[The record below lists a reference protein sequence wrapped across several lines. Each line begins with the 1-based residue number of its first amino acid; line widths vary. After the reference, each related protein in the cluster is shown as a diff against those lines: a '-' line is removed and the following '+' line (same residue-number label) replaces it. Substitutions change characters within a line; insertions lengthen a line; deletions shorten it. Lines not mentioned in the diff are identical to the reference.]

1 MIVEK
6 KLMRFIIEAN
16 QTNQICNA
24 NTRTHTENLKHK
36 HKIKIYVL
44 SLTKRKKRNKVESE
58 GGRFEG
64 PKKPVLEALMASILS
79 NAESRELGNGL
90 RNRSITNQIGELKTS
105 QTSQFHWGSSP

>member
-16 QTNQICNA
+16 QTNHICNA
-24 NTRTHTENLKHK
+24 NTRTHTENLK

-44 SLTKRKKRNKVESE
+44 SLTKRKKRNQVESE
-58 GGRFEG
+58 GGRFED

-90 RNRSITNQIGELKTS
+90 RNRFITNLI
-105 QTSQFHWGSSP
+105 